1 MRQHPWEKY
10 PIQVISPEE
19 VVVAEVAG
27 QMDKAAKKEALEV
40 LSGQAKP
47 SWVKA
52 LEDEMAYVYPYAS
65 VGKYKNKYSVSEIK
79 HDRMEKRHLQTTR
92 VCVRTFEGGDK
103 RDRSS
108 IYRREKDTGGL
119 TRSPTGNG
127 YAQVYGVL

>member
-1 MRQHPWEKY
+1 MDRACDSIHAGKY

-27 QMDKAAKKEALEV
+27 QMDKAAKKEALEA

-79 HDRMEKRHLQTTR
+79 HDRMEKAFADDQS
-92 VCVRTFEGGDK
+92 VRPDF
-103 RDRSS
+103 
-108 IYRREKDTGGL
+108 
-119 TRSPTGNG
+119 
-127 YAQVYGVL
+127 